1 MKACSVEGCDR
12 RAIAKRMCRLHYYRV
27 KRLGGTGPA
36 GLMLSPKGSGHID
49 QDGYRMMRVEG
60 GRRVAAHILVA
71 EAALGRRL
79 PAGAQVHHVNGQRDD
94 NRGENLVICPD
105 GAYHAL
111 LHRRERALDACGN
124 ANFSQVLVL

>member
-1 MKACSVEGCDR
+1 
-12 RAIAKRMCRLHYYRV
+12 
-27 KRLGGTGPA
+27 
-36 GLMLSPKGSGHID
+36 
-49 QDGYRMMRVEG
+49 MMRVEG

-124 ANFSQVLVL
+124 ANFRRCSFCKRYDDPANMQVAGSGQLRHADCYRQYQRNRYLTRVPHKELSQ